1 MLKGSLNLVASLLG
15 PDHWDGLSAI
25 DPALQPAAEHHVRAH
40 VPESGPQHLAARNL
54 CQEHKNIEL
63 WLYGIIY
70 FVVMYFVYLNIITE
84 LNWTLNQEWHNYYW
98 NRRVFCWSY
107 FYLISEY
114 SITNVLFIKS
124 DLQLFIKIVTGTEP
138 DKQEMIWFFLSDLH
152 WMNRNQIDGF
162 L

>member
-84 LNWTLNQEWHNYYW
+84 LNFTTATKGTDFVLREYYW
-98 NRRVFCWSY
+98 KLFW
-107 FYLISEY
+107 YLNMRLPGGVIRLIENVDIS
-114 SITNVLFIKS
+114 T
-124 DLQLFIKIVTGTEP
+124 D
-138 DKQEMIWFFLSDLH
+138 
-152 WMNRNQIDGF
+152 R
-162 L
+162 

>member
-25 DPALQPAAEHHVRAH
+25 DPALQPAAEHHGRAH

-84 LNWTLNQEWHNYYW
+84 LNIESGVTQLLLKSPRN
-98 NRRVFCWSY
+98 
-107 FYLISEY
+107 LL
-114 SITNVLFIKS
+114 VLFPNI
-124 DLQLFIKIVTGTEP
+124 QLL
-138 DKQEMIWFFLSDLH
+138 MFFLSKVIYNCSSTLWPGLSLTSRKWFDFFSSICIGWIATKLTVFC
-152 WMNRNQIDGF
+152 RKLI
-162 L
+162 

>member
-54 CQEHKNIEL
+54 CQEHKNIESGVTQL
-63 WLYGIIY
+63 LLKSQRNLLVLFYIIS
-70 FVVMYFVYLNIITE
+70 VYL
-84 LNWTLNQEWHNYYW
+84 
-98 NRRVFCWSY
+98 
-107 FYLISEY
+107 
-114 SITNVLFIKS
+114 ITNMFFFINS
-124 DLQLFIKIVTGTEP
+124 DLQLFINIVTGTEP